1 MVVDDSP
8 IHLDGLDD
16 SHRSLFFDQLLP
28 AVDGVDPM
36 GGVCRYWDECGKFWC
51 VPTHSA
57 VARPIAGQT
66 GEGNASN
73 RYFQSRVKL
82 FEN

>member
-1 MVVDDSP
+1 
-8 IHLDGLDD
+8 
-16 SHRSLFFDQLLP
+16 
-28 AVDGVDPM
+28 
-36 GGVCRYWDECGKFWC
+36 
-51 VPTHSA
+51 

>member
-51 VPTHSA
+51 LPTHSA
-57 VARPIAGQT
+57 VARPIAGPALSFDGAACT
-66 GEGNASN
+66 LHANAG
-73 RYFQSRVKL
+73 
-82 FEN
+82 